1 MYDKCNELCR
11 LHFAFALQLRV
22 KLYFTVLCPLQRNVL
37 FIIYNL
43 SIYSTI
49 NLRSL
54 GERPNTAKEE
64 SFWRETSP
72 IRIFHPD

>member
-11 LHFAFALQLRV
+11 LHFAFAPELRV

-37 FIIYNL
+37 FFIYYL

-49 NLRSL
+49 NIRSL
-54 GERPNTAKEE
+54 GDRPNTAKEK
-64 SFWRETSP
+64 SF
-72 IRIFHPD
+72 